1 MSVWDEYRARME
13 VIGNNRRSA
22 HHNRG
27 AYSINSH
34 LPNSLSYFDVTIDG
48 IDQTVAIMN
57 SDNLNEKTII
67 SLPGED
73 VRHGGLV
80 HWMDQY
86 WLITEKDYNTV
97 MYGKGYLLQC
107 NFILKWITED
117 GVIHEQWCCVED
129 GTKYLTGE
137 MEDRNFTVTRGD
149 SRIAVTIAKND
160 DTAKLNRESR
170 FLIDDPKSPKMLS
183 YLLTKPLKLG
193 MNYGDDGV
201 YKFVLQEV
209 TATADDNF
217 ELQIADYY
225 KYFPKNNDSS
235 DNTSTDNNSE
245 PNGKKVWL

>member
-22 HHNRG
+22 HYNRG

-48 IDQTVAIMN
+48 KKQTVAIMN

-73 VRHGGLV
+73 IRHGGLV

-86 WLITEKDYNTV
+86 WLITEKDYNTI

-107 NFILKWITED
+107 NFMLKWITED

-129 GTKYLTGE
+129 GTKLRRLVSAHRDMRDKYP
-137 MEDRNFTVTRGD
+137 
-149 SRIAVTIAKND
+149 
-160 DTAKLNRESR
+160 LNCW
-170 FLIDDPKSPKMLS
+170 KV
-183 YLLTKPLKLG
+183 LKLVIQQHNDEICISVNVAKAER
-193 MNYGDDGV
+193 NYKIVHGV
-201 YKFVLQEV
+201 
-209 TATADDNF
+209 N
-217 ELQIADYY
+217 
-225 KYFPKNNDSS
+225 PKHS
-235 DNTSTDNNSE
+235 
-245 PNGKKVWL
+245 